1 MEAATFPTNDSNV
14 VMNFMKKRVFTR
26 FGTPRAIINDKGS
39 NFYNKYFDALLAKYD
54 VKHKVATSYHP

>member
-26 FGTPRAIINDKGS
+26 FGTPRAIINDEGS
-39 NFYNKYFDALLAKYD
+39 HFCNKCFDALLAKYS
-54 VKHKVATSYHP
+54 VKHKVATRYHP